1 MFNLEGVDLNEYFIL
16 HDEEVVVFLKYKKLN
31 LYSVVFSNHSQY
43 IINAIYG
50 ESLFPIDKLLP
61 ISFSE
66 SLQKEFNSIQL
77 MEELTLMYPEIL
89 Y

>member
-1 MFNLEGVDLNEYFIL
+1 MFNLERIGLNEYFIL
-16 HDEEVVVFLKYKKLN
+16 YDEEIVVFLKYKKLN

-43 IINAIYG
+43 TINAIYG
-50 ESLFPIDKLLP
+50 ESLFSIDKLLP